1 MLNLNLYDVIR
12 KPIIS
17 EKSNDLVKFSK
28 YTFEVCSTVNKG
40 IIKKSVEKIF
50 NVKVLDVNVQ
60 NVRGNT
66 TFFKSRKGVQRS
78 SKKAVVTLVK
88 DYTIDFIG
96 GVR

>member
-17 EKSNDLVKFSK
+17 EKSNDLTKLSK
-28 YTFEVCSTVNKG
+28 YSFEVCSGVNKSVV
-40 IIKKSVEKIF
+40 KKAIEKIF
-50 NVKVLDVNVQ
+50 DVKVLKVNVL
-60 NVRGNT
+60 NVRGDT
-66 TFFKSRKGVQRS
+66 TFFKGKKGFQRASRK
-78 SKKAVVTLVK
+78 AIVTLAK